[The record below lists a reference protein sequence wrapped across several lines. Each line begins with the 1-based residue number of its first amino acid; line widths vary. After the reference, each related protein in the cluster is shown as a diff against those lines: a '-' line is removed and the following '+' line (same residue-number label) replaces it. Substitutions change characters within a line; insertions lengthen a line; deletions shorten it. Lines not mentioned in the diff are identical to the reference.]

1 MDDLFSLAL
10 AARCQWVLA
19 TCLDPELTG
28 DKRDIDRYGIAMERA
43 EDLARK
49 AAQAFPDEPCPPL
62 LVDVPLLCDAFEHEG
77 ALVLADRAAA
87 IDAAERDLARE
98 RERQHA
104 EVLIANEDW
113 EALRLPTPDRLTAKL
128 LTGEPAEVCCHRL
141 EYEEELDIV
150 WFTSPYGVDGVLCSG
165 APDVATIKSFLIDM
179 ARGVEYGPI
188 P

>member
-10 AARCQWVLA
+10 AARCQWAIA
-19 TCLDPELTG
+19 TGLNPELT
-28 DKRDIDRYGIAMERA
+28 RDERDFVAYGIAMERSR
-43 EDLARK
+43 DLARE
-49 AAQAFPDEPCPPL
+49 AGRAFPDEPCPPL

-87 IDAAERDLARE
+87 IHAAERDLERE
-98 RERQHA
+98 RERHHA
-104 EVLIANEDW
+104 EVLIANADW

-128 LTGEPAEVCCHRL
+128 LAGEPAEVCCHRL

-150 WFTSPYGVDGVLCSG
+150 WFTNPYGVDGVLCSG
-165 APDVATIKSFLIDM
+165 VPDVATITLFLIDM

>member
-19 TCLDPELTG
+19 TCLHPELT
-28 DKRDIDRYGIAMERA
+28 RDERDFVAYRVAMERA
-43 EDLARK
+43 EDLARE
-49 AAQAFPDEPCPPL
+49 AGHAFPDEPCPPL
-62 LVDVPLLCDAFEHEG
+62 LVDVPLLCDAFEHAG

-128 LTGEPAEVCCHRL
+128 LTGEPATVCCHRL

-165 APDVATIKSFLIDM
+165 A
-179 ARGVEYGPI
+179 ARRRHD
-188 P
+188 